1 MNQAI
6 STSGA
11 PGAIGPY
18 SQGVRAGNTIYVSG
32 QLPADPAT
40 GALVEGDIQAK
51 TRRAL
56 ENVRAILQEAG
67 ADMGDVVK
75 VTVYLKDMASF
86 AAMNEAYAEYFS
98 EPYPAR
104 AAFAVAELPKD
115 AGLEIECVAV
125 TAG

>member
-115 AGLEIECVAV
+115 ADLEIECVAV

>member
-6 STSGA
+6 STPGA

-115 AGLEIECVAV
+115 ADLEIECVAV

>member
-67 ADMGDVVK
+67 AGMGDVVK

>member
-67 ADMGDVVK
+67 AGMGDVVK

-115 AGLEIECVAV
+115 ADLEIECVAV

>member
-104 AAFAVAELPKD
+104 AAVAVAELPKD
-115 AGLEIECVAV
+115 ADLEIECVAV

>member
-6 STSGA
+6 STPGA

-40 GALVEGDIQAK
+40 GALVEGDIQTK

-67 ADMGDVVK
+67 AGMGDVVK

>member
-6 STSGA
+6 STPGA

>member
-6 STSGA
+6 STPGA

-40 GALVEGDIQAK
+40 GALVEGDIQTT

-67 ADMGDVVK
+67 AGMGDVVK

-115 AGLEIECVAV
+115 ADLEIECVAV